1 MVRVKKTA
9 EEMEKRTARM
19 AGCRPEEGVPDG
31 KALNHFQVKGL
42 INSAKH
48 SQDVQKDKRPKIFLL
63 DLAKFG
69 SPMALAAETSGNRN
83 GEKG

>member
-1 MVRVKKTA
+1 MVRLKKTA

-19 AGCRPEEGVPDG
+19 VGRRPGEGVPDG
-31 KALNHFQVKGL
+31 KALNNFQVKGL
-42 INSAKH
+42 INNAKH

-69 SPMALAAETSGNRN
+69 SPMALAAEASRKRN
-83 GEKG
+83 GGKG